1 MSTLKQRLLD
11 DMKSAMRNRDTTALE
26 TIRMIR
32 AAIQRREV
40 DERVEL
46 DDNGVLQVVQKLV
59 KQCTDAARQFGE
71 GGREDLVEKEQANIR
86 VIEQY
91 LPEPMSDTE
100 LDSLIRETILEV
112 RAQSMK
118 DMGKVLGRLK
128 SQVQGRADMGVVSK
142 RVREQLG

>member
-86 VIEQY
+86 VMEQY

-100 LDSLIRETILEV
+100 LDSLVRETILEV
-112 RAQSMK
+112 KAQSMK

>member
-86 VIEQY
+86 VMEHY

-100 LDSLIRETILEV
+100 LDSLVRETILEV
-112 RAQSMK
+112 KAQSMK